1 MSTQSAKAYVK
12 RMRSDK
18 AFAKSINACK
28 DGDER
33 LKVAKAAGF
42 DFTKA
47 ELMGEVGELSG
58 ADLERVAG
66 GARPNVCKKPSEVVP
81 V

>member
-1 MSTQSAKAYVK
+1 MSTQSAKAYIK
-12 RMRSDK
+12 RMKTDK

-33 LKVAKAAGF
+33 LKVATAAGF

-47 ELMGEVGELSG
+47 ELMAEKSELS
-58 ADLERVAG
+58 ASDLDRVAG
-66 GARPNVCKKPSEVVP
+66 GAPPNVCKKPSEIVP
-81 V
+81 I